1 METSIINWFQSIQ
14 TPLLD
19 QLFILITLL
28 GEEYFYILVLG
39 ITYWCVSKKHTV
51 FIVYCLTF
59 SSVINSALKEMFN
72 ELRPFQVLDI
82 RALRIETATGTSF
95 PSGHTQTVT
104 AFYVA
109 VASLFKKKWLWGVG
123 IIIPFL
129 VGVSRVYLGVH
140 WPKDVLGGWIIGILS
155 VLIVAWILK
164 NDNKKKVQLL
174 TLFLV
179 AVSVVSLV
187 FFTSENYVKAVTAF
201 SAFIIGQMMEEK
213 WVGFSTQ
220 TTHIKQLLKVI
231 LGMSITAIVFIGLKA
246 ILPDENLFI
255 GIRYFLTVFGVAF
268 VAPYIFTK
276 TGLSDRIEA

>member
-14 TPLLD
+14 TPFLD
-19 QLFILITLL
+19 RIFILITLL

-39 ITYWCVSKKHTV
+39 IAYWCVSKKNTV

-82 RALRIETATGTSF
+82 RALRVETATGTSF

-109 VASLFKKKWLWGVG
+109 VASLFKKKWLWG
-123 IIIPFL
+123 ISAIIPFL
-129 VGVSRVYLGVH
+129 VGVSRIYLGVH
-140 WPKDVLGGWIIGILS
+140 WPKDVLGGWLIGILS
-155 VLIVAWILK
+155 VVIVTWILR
-164 NDNKKKVQLL
+164 NDNKMKVQQM

-179 AVSVVSLV
+179 VLSVVSLI
-187 FFTSENYVKAVTAF
+187 FFTSENYVKAVAAF

-213 WVGFSTQ
+213 WVSFSTK
-220 TTHIKQLLKVI
+220 TNLTKQFVKIV
-231 LGMSITAIVFIGLKA
+231 LGMSITAGVFIGLKA
-246 ILPDENLFI
+246 ILPDENMFI
-255 GIRYFLTVFGVAF
+255 GIRYLLTVFSVAF

-276 TGLSDRIEA
+276 IGLSDRIEA

>member
-14 TPLLD
+14 TPFLD
-19 QLFILITLL
+19 RIFILITLL

-39 ITYWCVSKKHTV
+39 IAYWCVSKKNTV

-82 RALRIETATGTSF
+82 RALRVETATGTSF

-109 VASLFKKKWLWGVG
+109 VASLFKKKWLWG
-123 IIIPFL
+123 ISAIIPFL
-129 VGVSRVYLGVH
+129 VGVSRIYLGVH
-140 WPKDVLGGWIIGILS
+140 WPKDVLGGWLIGILS
-155 VLIVAWILK
+155 VVIVTWILR
-164 NDNKKKVQLL
+164 NDNKMKVQQM

-179 AVSVVSLV
+179 VLSVVSLI
-187 FFTSENYVKAVTAF
+187 FFTSENYVKAVAAF

-213 WVGFSTQ
+213 WVSFSTK
-220 TTHIKQLLKVI
+220 TNLTKQFVKIV
-231 LGMSITAIVFIGLKA
+231 LGMSITAGVFIGLKA
-246 ILPDENLFI
+246 ILPDENMFI
-255 GIRYFLTVFGVAF
+255 GIRYFLTVFSVAF

-276 TGLSDRIEA
+276 IGLSDRIEA